1 MKGADFI
8 AIIILAAI
16 VIAVCAYLLHWL
28 YRRSTKDISF
38 VRTGFGGEK
47 VVMGGGAFVL
57 PILHDITEVNM
68 NTLRLEILRAREK
81 SLITKDRMRV
91 ELTVEFYVRVQPEDN
106 AVATAARS
114 LGNRTMHAE
123 QLKDLIQGRFV
134 DAMGGA
140 AAKMTLEQI
149 HENRQDFVKEV
160 RKEVAESLALD
171 GLELESV
178 SLTSLDQTDISLFNP
193 SNTFDAEGL
202 TILTEQ
208 IESRKKKRNDI
219 EKDTMIAVRAKN
231 LEAEKRSLE
240 IQRDT
245 EYAKLSHEAEVSIQR
260 AQRKAE
266 IANENAARERE
277 IESIKLKERE
287 AVERARIEME
297 QEIERID
304 IKRREALQLEEQV
317 REIALAG
324 KSKERSEAQ
333 AVAEAARAKMIEAQ
347 EKVQTLRDTEI
358 ANRQKVI
365 ELLEAQK
372 VAEAEGARTRIIAE
386 AEKAAAKDRAD
397 ADRIA
402 VAALAER
409 YKVEAEGKQK
419 LNEAE
424 NMRSD
429 ASRRSGLH
437 KALVE
442 NLPAII
448 RESVKPMEKI
458 DGIKILHVD
467 GMPGFSGGGFS
478 SGSGPSNGS
487 DGDATGP
494 RDGNLA
500 DQVVSSALR
509 YRSQAPFVDQLL
521 DEIGMS
527 ADNIHR
533 THTLQDLSKV
543 VYSEP
548 NASDSKPSKGSSGG
562 KGKTPAA

>member
-38 VRTGFGGEK
+38 VRTGFGGEL

-68 NTLRLEILRAREK
+68 NTLRLEIVRAREK

-91 ELTVEFYVRVQPEDN
+91 ELTVEFYVRVKPDIE

-114 LGNRTMHAE
+114 LGNRTMKAD
-123 QLKDLIQGRFV
+123 QLNDLVQGRFV

-140 AAKMTLEQI
+140 AATMMLEQI
-149 HENRQDFVKEV
+149 HENRQEFVKEICE
-160 RKEVAESLALD
+160 EVADNLALD
-171 GLELESV
+171 GLELETV
-178 SLTSLDQTDISLFNP
+178 SLTSLDQSDISLFDP

-219 EKDTMIAVRAKN
+219 EKDTMIAMRAKN
-231 LEAEKRSLE
+231 LEAEKRSFE

-245 EYAKLSHEAEVSIQR
+245 EYARLAHESEVSIHR

-266 IANENAARERE
+266 ISNENAARERE
-277 IESIKLKERE
+277 IEAIKLKERE

-297 QEIERID
+297 QEIELLD
-304 IKRREALQLEEQV
+304 VKRKEALEISEQE
-317 REIALAG
+317 REIAL
-324 KSKERSEAQ
+324 SKKTQERSEAQ

-347 EKVQTLRDTEI
+347 ERVQTIRDTEI
-358 ANRQKVI
+358 ATRQKAI
-365 ELLEAQK
+365 QLLEAQK
-372 VAEAEGARTRIIAE
+372 VAESESARQKILAAAEKVAAADRAE
-386 AEKAAAKDRAD
+386 ADK
-397 ADRIA
+397 IA

-409 YKVEAEGKQK
+409 YAVESEGKRK

-424 NMRSD
+424 NLRSD
-429 ASRRSGLH
+429 ANRRSRLH

-442 NLPAII
+442 NLPSII
-448 RESVKPMEKI
+448 RESVRPMEKI
-458 DGIKILHVD
+458 KEIKILHVD
-467 GMPGFSGGGFS
+467 GMPGFSDGTSGGS
-478 SGSGPSNGS
+478 SGDGSG
-487 DGDATGP
+487 TGTGAP
-494 RDGNLA
+494 KDGNLA
-500 DQVVSSALR
+500 DQIVSSALR

-521 DEIGMS
+521 GEIGLS
-527 ADNIHR
+527 ADNVHR
-533 THTLQDLSKV
+533 THTLQDLSKI
-543 VYSEP
+543 VYTEP
-548 NASDSKPSKGSSGG
+548 DVPRAKAPNTKP
-562 KGKTPAA
+562 KT